1 MTRKRS
7 SRSADAARCD
17 LAVDPSADSLVGGD
31 ELLATAPRDRAAL
44 ERWLRDALDLSF
56 APPLVEGHRS
66 PLEYLCHAFFQGRAG
81 FEVAATHGPT
91 SEPPA
96 ALDCVVWACRGGGKT
111 FLGALAT
118 ALDLIFKPGIEI
130 RILGGS
136 MDQSR
141 RMHTHLRR
149 LFARPLLEPLV
160 KGKPGETRLI
170 LKNGSEVEL
179 LAQSHAS
186 VRGTRVQTLRC
197 DEAELFKPDVLEAA
211 MLTTRSRTITVPGV
225 GPVALA
231 GTVECLSTMHIPFG
245 VMHRLLRETLEGRR
259 TLFKWGVADVLETC
273 PASRSCEGCV
283 LRPECDGRAKRGE
296 DSRGGHIAIDDAVR
310 MKRRVS
316 LATWNAEMLCLRPNR
331 THAVFPEFDSAVH
344 VFNEERVPAMPLGG
358 AIATALP
365 PSQREGL
372 GVGVGVGLGVG
383 PLRVESRG
391 GSGSQVH
398 GTHPPSL
405 RDGECVLCG
414 MDFGIRS
421 PAVVLWAL
429 LRRDVLE
436 IVEERHLEGVT
447 LPEHIAAIV
456 RGGELGWPMP
466 KWIGIDPAGAAEN
479 DQTGKSAADLLTEAG
494 LVVKK
499 KRTSVRDG
507 LNLVHARLAPADG
520 TPPRLRV
527 HARCEKLIESLE
539 RYHYDPNKPESTDPV
554 KDGFDHAVDA
564 LRYLIT
570 NLDRPSR
577 TEARTYIQ

>member
-7 SRSADAARCD
+7 ARSADAARPPLLD
-17 LAVDPSADSLVGGD
+17 SRYASPSDSASED
-31 ELLATAPRDRAAL
+31 LLAAAPRDRAAL
-44 ERWLRDALDLSF
+44 ERWLREALELSF

-66 PLEYLCHAFFQGRAG
+66 PLDYLCHAFFQGRAG
-81 FEVAATHGPT
+81 FAVATANGPV

-149 LFARPLLEPLV
+149 LFSRPLLEPLV

-211 MLTTRSRTITVPGV
+211 MLTTRSRTITISGI
-225 GPVALA
+225 GPTTLT

-259 TLFKWGVADVLETC
+259 TLFKWGVADVLESC
-273 PASRSCEGCV
+273 PASRPCEGCV
-283 LRPECDGRAKRGE
+283 LRPECDGRAKRSDGAG
-296 DSRGGHIAIDDAVR
+296 GGHIPIDDAIR

-344 VFNEERVPAMPLGG
+344 VFNDERVPAMLKAGVVADPL
-358 AIATALP
+358 A
-365 PSQREGL
+365 
-372 GVGVGVGLGVG
+372 
-383 PLRVESRG
+383 
-391 GSGSQVH
+391 
-398 GTHPPSL
+398 PSL
-405 RDGECVLCG
+405 PAPRESEIILCG

-429 LRRDVLE
+429 LRGEVLE

-456 RGGELGWPMP
+456 KGGELGWPMP

-479 DQTGKSAADLLTEAG
+479 DQTGKSAVDLLSEAG
-494 LVVKK
+494 LLVKK
-499 KRTSVRDG
+499 KALKIREG
-507 LNLVHARLAPADG
+507 LNLVRARLAPADG

-539 RYHYDPNKPESTDPV
+539 RYHYDPSKPESLEPV

-570 NLDRPSR
+570 NLDKASR
-577 TEARTYIQ
+577 TEVTTYNR

>member
-7 SRSADAARCD
+7 SRSNDAAHRA
-17 LAVDPSADSLVGGD
+17 LAVASSMNAPEVSDD
-31 ELLATAPRDRAAL
+31 LLAAAPRDRAAL
-44 ERWLRDALDLSF
+44 ERWLRDALALSF
-56 APPLVEGHRS
+56 APPLVKGHRS
-66 PLEYLCHAFFQGRAG
+66 PLDYLCHAFFQGRAG
-81 FEVAATHGPT
+81 FEVATAHGPAP
-91 SEPPA
+91 EPPA

-186 VRGTRVQTLRC
+186 VRGTRVQILRC

-211 MLTTRSRTITVPGV
+211 MLTTRSRTITIPGV

-273 PASRSCEGCV
+273 PVSRPCEGCV
-283 LRPECDGRAKRGE
+283 LRPECDGRAKRADGV
-296 DSRGGHIAIDDAVR
+296 GGHIAIDDAVR

-344 VFNEERVPAMPLGG
+344 VFSDERVPAMTP
-358 AIATALP
+358 
-365 PSQREGL
+365 
-372 GVGVGVGLGVG
+372 
-383 PLRVESRG
+383 
-391 GSGSQVH
+391 
-398 GTHPPSL
+398 
-405 RDGECVLCG
+405 RDGSEHAMPTAQQDAMRVLCG

-429 LRRDVLE
+429 LRNDVLE

-456 RGGELGWPMP
+456 KGGELGWPMP
-466 KWIGIDPAGAAEN
+466 TWIGIDPAGAAEN
-479 DQTGKSAADLLTEAG
+479 DQTGKSAVQLLTEAG
-494 LVVKK
+494 LDVRKK
-499 KRTSVRDG
+499 KLKVNDG
-507 LNLVHARLAPADG
+507 LNLVRARLAPADG
-520 TPPRLRV
+520 SPPRLRV

-539 RYHYDPNKPESTDPV
+539 RYHYDPCKPESTDPV

-564 LRYLIT
+564 LRYLVT
-570 NLDRPSR
+570 NLDKVSR
-577 TEARTYIQ
+577 TEARTYNR

>member
-1 MTRKRS
+1 MART
-7 SRSADAARCD
+7 RSARSTDAARKH
-17 LAVDPSADSLVGGD
+17 SAAHSSMDAMEDRD
-31 ELLATAPRDRAAL
+31 ELLATAPRDRTAL
-44 ERWLRDALDLSF
+44 ERWLREALELSF
-56 APPLVEGHRS
+56 APPLVHGHRA
-66 PLEYLCHAFFQGRAG
+66 PLDYLCHTFFQGRDG
-81 FEVAATHGPT
+81 FGVGDA
-91 SEPPA
+91 PA

-211 MLTTRSRTITVPGV
+211 MLTTRSRTITIPGI
-225 GPVALA
+225 GPTTLT

-245 VMHRLLRETLEGRR
+245 VMHRLLRETIEGRR

-273 PASRSCEGCV
+273 PASRPCEGCV
-283 LRPECDGRAKRGE
+283 LRPECDGRAKRSEGE
-296 DSRGGHIAIDDAVR
+296 RGGHIPIEDAVR

-344 VFNEERVPAMPLGG
+344 VFNDERVPAVLNAGVIADPL
-358 AIATALP
+358 TSSLP
-365 PSQREGL
+365 APRES
-372 GVGVGVGLGVG
+372 
-383 PLRVESRG
+383 EII
-391 GSGSQVH
+391 
-398 GTHPPSL
+398 
-405 RDGECVLCG
+405 LCG

-429 LRRDVLE
+429 LRGDVLE

-447 LPEHIAAIV
+447 LPEHIAAIL

-466 KWIGIDPAGAAEN
+466 KWIGIDPAGGAQN
-479 DQTGKSAADLLTEAG
+479 DQTGKSAAQLLRDAG
-494 LVVKK
+494 VLVKK
-499 KRTSVRDG
+499 KRTSVKDG
-507 LNLVHARLAPADG
+507 LNLVRARLAPADG
-520 TPPRLRV
+520 TPPRLRI
-527 HARCEKLIESLE
+527 HACCEKLIESLE

-564 LRYLIT
+564 LRYLVT
-570 NLDRPSR
+570 NLDKASR
-577 TEARTYIQ
+577 THARTYDR

>member
-1 MTRKRS
+1 MTRTRS
-7 SRSADAARCD
+7 PRSTDAARH
-17 LAVDPSADSLVGGD
+17 SAAGNTSTEPEVRDD
-31 ELLATAPRDRAAL
+31 LLAAAPRDRGAL
-44 ERWLRDALDLSF
+44 ERWLREALDLSF
-56 APPLVEGHRS
+56 APPLIEGHRS
-66 PLEYLCHAFFQGRAG
+66 PFDYLCHAFFQGRDG
-81 FEVAATHGPT
+81 FVAAADMHAAADT
-91 SEPPA
+91 PA

-141 RMHTHLRR
+141 RMHAHLRR

-160 KGKPGETRLI
+160 KGKPGETGLI

-197 DEAELFKPDVLEAA
+197 DEAELFKPDVLEAT
-211 MLTTRSRTITVPGV
+211 MLTTRSRTVTIPGV
-225 GPVALA
+225 GTTVLT
-231 GTVECLSTMHIPFG
+231 GTIECLSTMHIPFG
-245 VMHRLLRETLEGRR
+245 VMHRLLRETIEGRR

-283 LRPECDGRAKRGE
+283 LRPECDGRAKRADGAG
-296 DSRGGHIAIDDAVR
+296 GGHIPIDDAVR

-344 VFNEERVPAMPLGG
+344 VFSEERVPRVLSAADSSPGSLPSPRG
-358 AIATALP
+358 A
-365 PSQREGL
+365 
-372 GVGVGVGLGVG
+372 
-383 PLRVESRG
+383 
-391 GSGSQVH
+391 
-398 GTHPPSL
+398 
-405 RDGECVLCG
+405 ECVLCG

-429 LRRDVLE
+429 RRADDVLE
-436 IVEERHLEGVT
+436 IVEERHIEGVT

-456 RGGELGWPMP
+456 RGGEFGWPKP
-466 KWIGIDPAGAAEN
+466 AWIGIDPAGAAEN

-494 LVVKK
+494 LAVKK
-499 KRTSVRDG
+499 KRTSVKDG
-507 LNLVHARLAPADG
+507 LNLVRARLAPADG

-527 HARCEKLIESLE
+527 HSRCEKLIESLE
-539 RYHYDPNKPESTDPV
+539 RYHYDPNKPESTEPV

-570 NLDRPSR
+570 NLDRASR
-577 TEARTYIQ
+577 TESRTYNQ

>member
-1 MTRKRS
+1 MARTRSGRS
-7 SRSADAARCD
+7 TDAARKHS
-17 LAVDPSADSLVGGD
+17 AAHSSMDPVEDRD
-31 ELLATAPRDRAAL
+31 ELLAAAPRDRAAL
-44 ERWLRDALDLSF
+44 ERWLRDGLELSF
-56 APPLVEGHRS
+56 APPLVHGHRA
-66 PLEYLCHAFFQGRAG
+66 PLDYLCHAFFQGREG
-81 FEVAATHGPT
+81 FGVGET
-91 SEPPA
+91 PA

-141 RMHTHLRR
+141 RMHAHLRR

-160 KGKPGETRLI
+160 KGRPGETRLI

-211 MLTTRSRTITVPGV
+211 MLTTRSRTITIPGI
-225 GPVALA
+225 GPTTLT
-231 GTVECLSTMHIPFG
+231 GTVECMSTMHIPFG
-245 VMHRLLRETLEGRR
+245 VMHRLLREALHGRR
-259 TLFKWGVADVLETC
+259 TLFKWGVADVLATC
-273 PASRSCEGCV
+273 PASRPCEACV
-283 LRPECDGRAKRGE
+283 LRPECDGRAKRAE
-296 DSRGGHIAIDDAVR
+296 DASGGHIAIEDAVR

-344 VFNEERVPAMPLGG
+344 VFSEERAPALPGG
-358 AIATALP
+358 LENWPALP
-365 PSQREGL
+365 PSLLPPRE
-372 GVGVGVGLGVG
+372 
-383 PLRVESRG
+383 E
-391 GSGSQVH
+391 
-398 GTHPPSL
+398 
-405 RDGECVLCG
+405 ECVLCG

-429 LRRDVLE
+429 LRNDVLE

-456 RGGELGWPMP
+456 KGGTLGWPMP
-466 KWIGIDPAGAAEN
+466 KWIGIDPAGGAQN
-479 DQTGKSAADLLTEAG
+479 DQSGKSAAQLLGEAG
-494 LVVKK
+494 LLVKK
-499 KRTSVRDG
+499 KRTSVNDG
-507 LNLVHARLAPADG
+507 LNLVRARLAPADG

-539 RYHYDPNKPESTDPV
+539 RYHYDPSKPESTEPV

-570 NLDRPSR
+570 NLDKASR
-577 TEARTYIQ
+577 TETRAYNR

>member
-1 MTRKRS
+1 MSTERS
-7 SRSADAARCD
+7 SRSADAARASILESRYAQPSDAASED
-17 LAVDPSADSLVGGD
+17 LLGA
-31 ELLATAPRDRAAL
+31 APRDRAGL
-44 ERWLRDALDLSF
+44 ERWLREALALSF

-66 PLEYLCHAFFQGRAG
+66 PLDYLCHTFFQGRGG
-81 FEVAATHGPT
+81 FDVAAAHGPAR
-91 SEPPA
+91 EPPA

-118 ALDLIFKPGIEI
+118 ALDLIFKPGIEV

-141 RMHTHLRR
+141 RMHAHLRR

-160 KGKPGETRLI
+160 KGKPGETRLV
-170 LKNGSEVEL
+170 LRNGSEVEL

-197 DEAELFKPDVLEAA
+197 DEAELFRPDVLEAA
-211 MLTTRSRTITVPGV
+211 MLTTRSRTVTIPGV

-273 PASRSCEGCV
+273 PASRACEGCV
-283 LRPECDGRAKRGE
+283 LRPECEGRAKRGE
-296 DSRGGHIAIDDAVR
+296 STPGGHIAIDDAVR

-316 LATWNAEMLCLRPNR
+316 VATWNAEMLCLRPNR

-344 VFNEERVPAMPLGG
+344 VFGDERVPAVLNPDVG
-358 AIATALP
+358 ADALP
-365 PSQREGL
+365 PSRREG
-372 GVGVGVGLGVG
+372 
-383 PLRVESRG
+383 E
-391 GSGSQVH
+391 
-398 GTHPPSL
+398 T
-405 RDGECVLCG
+405 VLCG

-429 LRRDVLE
+429 VRGDVLE

-456 RGGELGWPMP
+456 QGGELGWPMP

-479 DQTGKSAADLLTEAG
+479 DQTGKSAEDLLTEAG

-499 KRTSVRDG
+499 KRTNVKDG
-507 LNLVHARLAPADG
+507 LNLVRARLSPADG

-539 RYHYDPNKPESTDPV
+539 RYHYDPSRPESTDPV

-570 NLDRPSR
+570 NLDKASR
-577 TEARTYIQ
+577 TEVRMY